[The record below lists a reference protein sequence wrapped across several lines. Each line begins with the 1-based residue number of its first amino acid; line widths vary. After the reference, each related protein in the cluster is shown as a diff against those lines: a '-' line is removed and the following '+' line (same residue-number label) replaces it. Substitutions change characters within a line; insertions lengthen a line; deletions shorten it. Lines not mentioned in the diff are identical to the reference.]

1 MAHVKNLYRIL
12 AESILSGL
20 REVEENPFG
29 APPQVSGTQ
38 PIEGG
43 EEMDETPKSPEEEVM
58 ELAQEMSV
66 HTRDVPSILR
76 GIKGIIQTKYANPAQ
91 ASGLVGML
99 QQTNDETLK
108 AVAVQLDRY
117 LRAI

>member
-1 MAHVKNLYRIL
+1 MAHVKNLYRLI
-12 AESILSGL
+12 AESILSEL
-20 REVEENPFG
+20 REAEENPFG
-29 APPQVSGTQ
+29 APTPTSGTQ

-43 EEMDETPKSPEEEVM
+43 EGMEEVPKTPEEEVM
-58 ELAQEMSV
+58 ELAQEMST

-91 ASGLVGML
+91 ANGLVGML